1 MDNPKNINPT
11 GSNMLSASKA
21 RVQLD
26 SGEISSEKLVQDCL
40 DRIKTR
46 DADIDAWV
54 YLDPELAL
62 EQAKTKDKE
71 TPKGLLHGIPIGIK
85 DIYDTYDM
93 PTGYGTEIHKN
104 HQPDSDSNWVKT
116 LREAGAVIIGKT
128 RTTEFANPYPTI
140 TRNPHDLE
148 RSPGVSSSGSAA
160 AVADFMV
167 PLATGSQTGGSV
179 IKPAAFCGIYGYK
192 PSFDG
197 LPTGGVR
204 HSKPSIDTPGF
215 FTRCLEDVAL
225 MRAASLNTPI
235 NSLELKNKDELR
247 VGICKTEFWSEA
259 LPETASMIAE
269 VSEILSSKYAKVEEV
284 DLPIEVSIAM
294 KEFRTIVATEDAKSF
309 SHESKDHLRELNPW
323 TQKVYNEAK
332 SYTNQQYENAKV
344 LAARGRTAI
353 DKVFNYYDV
362 LITPSARGEAT
373 KDLMAVETSYFNSIW
388 TLMYLPCLTL
398 PIFKSPSGLPLGI
411 QLVCRR
417 DCDDLLL
424 AIGRSIEQK
433 IKQ

>member
-1 MDNPKNINPT
+1 MHDPTNINPAGT
-11 GSNMLSASKA
+11 NMLTACQA
-21 RVQLD
+21 RSQLD
-26 SGEISSEKLVQDCL
+26 REEITSEKLVLDCL
-40 DRIKTR
+40 NRIKDR
-46 DADIDAWV
+46 DADIEAWV

-62 EQAKTKDKE
+62 EQAKTRDRE
-71 TPKGLLHGIPIGIK
+71 QPKGLLHGIPVGIK

-93 PTGYGTEIHKN
+93 PTSYGTNIHKN
-104 HQPDSDSNWVKT
+104 HRPDSDSTWVKS

-179 IKPAAFCGIYGYK
+179 IKPAAFCGVYGYK
-192 PSFDG
+192 PSFNG

-204 HSKPSIDTPGF
+204 HSKASIDTPGF
-215 FTRCLEDVAL
+215 FARCLEDVAL

-235 NSLELKNKDELR
+235 KSLELKNNDELR
-247 VGICKTEFWSEA
+247 IGICKTEFWSEA
-259 LPETASMIAE
+259 LPETAFMI
-269 VSEILSSKYAKVEEV
+269 SEASETLLTKCTKIEEV
-284 DLPIEVSIAM
+284 DLPTEVSIAM

-309 SHESKDHLRELNPW
+309 SQESKDHLRELNPW

-332 SYTNQQYENAKV
+332 GYTNQQYENAKA
-344 LAARGRTAI
+344 LAARGRAAI
-353 DKVFNYYDV
+353 DKVFNDFDV

-388 TLMYLPCLTL
+388 TLMFLPCLTL
-398 PIFKSPSGLPLGI
+398 PIFKSPSGMPLGL

-433 IKQ
+433 IIQ